1 MLIVKPEI
9 STSPEEVL
17 IVNEG
22 SPASLE
28 CNIVSGTPT
37 PEVKWVRKDTG
48 EEEIVGT
55 TLTFSQVTRQHVG
68 YYLCMADNGFGP
80 SPVQKEVRLQVH
92 CEEYLSNNHTGFIH
106 ILLQMLLR

>member
-1 MLIVKPEI
+1 MSQLSHNHILIVKPEI
-9 STSPEEVL
+9 STTPEEVL

-48 EEEIVGT
+48 EEEIVGA
-55 TLTFSQVTRQHVG
+55 TLTFSQVTRQHAG
-68 YYLCMADNGFGP
+68 YG
-80 SPVQKEVRLQVH
+80 
-92 CEEYLSNNHTGFIH
+92 
-106 ILLQMLLR
+106 

>member
-1 MLIVKPEI
+1 MI
-9 STSPEEVL
+9 STTLEEVL
-17 IVNEG
+17 IVN
-22 SPASLE
+22 ASSEATLV
-28 CNIVSGTPT
+28 CNILSGTPT
-37 PEVKWVRKDTG
+37 PEVRWRRKEKKLPTG

-55 TLTFSQVTRQHVG
+55 TLSFSKVTRQHAG

>member
-1 MLIVKPEI
+1 MLVHKPALSVTI
-9 STSPEEVL
+9 CL
-17 IVNEG
+17 
-22 SPASLE
+22 A
-28 CNIVSGTPT
+28 TPLQR
-37 PEVKWVRKDTG
+37 WRRKEKKLPTG

-55 TLTFSQVTRQHVG
+55 TMTFSQVTRQHAG